1 MKLEH
6 KGSSYT
12 SIYIYIFFFSVYK
25 YKSILLLIL
34 KVFGLEGP
42 RNMFNHRYALR
53 HQYFKSLLHHIL
65 YGQKV
70 GKDPKVCS
78 AVK

>member
-1 MKLEH
+1 MKLQH

-12 SIYIYIFFFSVYK
+12 SIYIYIYFSEYK

-42 RNMFNHRYALR
+42 RNVFNHRYALR
-53 HQYFKSLLHHIL
+53 HQYFKSIAS
-65 YGQKV
+65 YPVWAKSRERSKGV
-70 GKDPKVCS
+70 FSC
-78 AVK
+78 